1 MASTTNSTAFS
12 PAWRDRIQRSGVIA
26 TIVLEDPDAA
36 VPLANALCDG
46 GVDCIE
52 LTLRTEGALEALR
65 RVSGEVPRALVGAG
79 TVLTPQQ
86 VHACVEAGAKFG
98 VAPGTN
104 PRVVQEAQSVNWSFA
119 PGVCTPSDVERAM
132 ELGCTL
138 LKFFPCE
145 PCGGLPYLRSM
156 AAPFT
161 HLGVQFVPLGG
172 IDEHNAASYLGD
184 PLVPAIGGSWL
195 APKNLIQQRD
205 WKSITARARAI
216 RELIDRTRGGK
227 A

>member
-1 MASTTNSTAFS
+1 MGSTTTNTAFS
-12 PAWRDRIQRSGVIA
+12 PAWRDRIQQSGVIA
-26 TIVLEDPDAA
+26 TIILDDPAAA

-52 LTLRTEGALEALR
+52 LTLRTVGALEALR
-65 RVSGEVPRALVGAG
+65 RMSSEVPRALVGAG

-86 VHACVEAGAKFG
+86 VHDCVEAGAKFG

-104 PRVVQEAQSVNWSFA
+104 LRVVQEARSAGWSFA
-119 PGVCTPSDVERAM
+119 PGVCTPSDVERAL
-132 ELGCTL
+132 ELGCSL

-145 PCGGLPYLRSM
+145 PCGGLTYLRSM
-156 AAPFT
+156 AAPFA

-195 APKNLIQQRD
+195 APQNLIQQRD
-205 WKSITARARAI
+205 WEAITARARAI
-216 RELIDRTRGGK
+216 RELIDHTRGGNS
-227 A
+227 